1 MTKNEEYECFGSK
14 EDDPVLRIMGKYQN
28 KPSMK
33 SIKFRNKN
41 KSQPFRH
48 RGNNTDEMI
57 KSIQNLDLKNESQKR
72 NMNKTILTKN
82 AALNAS
88 IQSSNLHNK
97 LKSTDTVSLH
107 ISLYLK
113 EVKSI

>member
-1 MTKNEEYECFGSK
+1 
-14 EDDPVLRIMGKYQN
+14 
-28 KPSMK
+28 
-33 SIKFRNKN
+33 
-41 KSQPFRH
+41 
-48 RGNNTDEMI
+48 
-57 KSIQNLDLKNESQKR
+57 
-72 NMNKTILTKN
+72 MNKTILTKN